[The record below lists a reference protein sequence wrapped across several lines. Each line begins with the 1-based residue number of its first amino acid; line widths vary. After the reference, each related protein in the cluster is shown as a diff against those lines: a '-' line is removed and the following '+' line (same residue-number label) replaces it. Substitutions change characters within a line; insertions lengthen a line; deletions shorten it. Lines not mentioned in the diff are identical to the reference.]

1 MSELKLLE
9 VYLGVHPNSDSKD
22 NIEKRINE
30 LKTKHHEKDT
40 NPFQTL

>member
-1 MSELKLLE
+1 MENELKLLR

-30 LKTKHHEKDT
+30 LEK
-40 NPFQTL
+40 QLG